1 MIETT
6 FTELPSRRKDSKK
19 KKMSLLAKLK
29 NLTEL
34 CYIIKVKEE
43 QTLDEI
49 TSLVDETLSVAREK
63 LEAGSEGLVEQN
75 TETTHVKQTES
86 TTKDYVV
93 KGDLPLPRQPTKH
106 LASGR
111 VGATADMKRQWYQV
125 KIKLDE
131 INETKSKM
139 ADIPICSKK
148 NETKID
154 WSKGFEITVVKPP
167 KNIERQIYIKYNQE
181 IKKEILGGNCLSD
194 MTINLAQSILHQQ
207 FRSVLG
213 LEHTELG
220 LTNMF
225 TVRKN
230 SFLQILY
237 GNYHWVTVFGNEKGE
252 ISFYDSLSNGN
263 IPRVFLHQICN
274 ITQPATNT
282 ISVKVQPV
290 QQQSN
295 QVDCGVFSIA
305 FAVTLSLG
313 DNPALVTYEQTM
325 FRFHL
330 NKCLKLGKFS
340 LCPVINGKR
349 QKRGKEI
356 AITKDVY
363 CTCRRTY
370 FQEDTEESPYN
381 FMAPCCIC
389 EICIIKS
396 A

>member
-1 MIETT
+1 M
-6 FTELPSRRKDSKK
+6 KK
-19 KKMSLLAKLK
+19 
-29 NLTEL
+29 
-34 CYIIKVKEE
+34 
-43 QTLDEI
+43 
-49 TSLVDETLSVAREK
+49 
-63 LEAGSEGLVEQN
+63 
-75 TETTHVKQTES
+75 
-86 TTKDYVV
+86 
-93 KGDLPLPRQPTKH
+93 
-106 LASGR
+106 
-111 VGATADMKRQWYQV
+111 QWYRV

-131 INETKSKM
+131 INDAKSNM
-139 ADIPICSKK
+139 ADIPVCSKK
-148 NETKID
+148 NETKMD
-154 WSKGFEITVVKPP
+154 QSKGVPTTAVKPP

-181 IKKEILGGNCLSD
+181 IEKVILGGKCLSD
-194 MTINLAQSILHQQ
+194 MTINPAQSILHQQ
-207 FRSVLG
+207 FPSVLG

-252 ISFYDSLSNGN
+252 ISFYDSQSNGN

-282 ISVKVQPV
+282 VSVKVQPV

-340 LCPVINGKR
+340 LCPVVNGKR
-349 QKRGKEI
+349 QKRAKEI

-389 EICIIKS
+389 EDLYHKKCMNVPVKVFRSDTVAEVWKCKS
-396 A
+396 CKKKYL

>member
-1 MIETT
+1 MSSK
-6 FTELPSRRKDSKK
+6 LSRP
-19 KKMSLLAKLK
+19 LK
-29 NLTEL
+29 I
-34 CYIIKVKEE
+34 IIKGV
-43 QTLDEI
+43 
-49 TSLVDETLSVAREK
+49 
-63 LEAGSEGLVEQN
+63 
-75 TETTHVKQTES
+75 
-86 TTKDYVV
+86 
-93 KGDLPLPRQPTKH
+93 LPLPRQPTKH
-106 LASGR
+106 PASGR
-111 VGATADMKRQWYQV
+111 VGTTADIKRAWYRV

-139 ADIPICSKK
+139 VDIPICSKK
-148 NETKID
+148 SKTKID
-154 WSKGFEITVVKPP
+154 QSKGVKITAVKPP

-181 IKKEILGGNCLSD
+181 IKKENLGEKCLSD

-207 FRSVLG
+207 FPSVLG
-213 LEHTELG
+213 LEHIEMG
-220 LTNMF
+220 LTHMF
-225 TVRKN
+225 IVRKN

-237 GNYHWVTVFGNEKGE
+237 GNYHWVIVFGKEKGE
-252 ISFYDSLSNGN
+252 ISSYEYFCTKHATLPN
-263 IPRVFLHQICN
+263 L
-274 ITQPATNT
+274 PATNT

-370 FQEDTEESPYN
+370 FQEDTEESPDT

-389 EICIIKS
+389 QDWYHKKCMNIPLF
-396 A
+396 